1 MHRLRAWLRKRFMA
15 RDSCKDTAGEPYF
28 QARFKEKNMLNLWQN
43 FLDYQAREFTI
54 VEYDA
59 PLLEPYFQV
68 AMVVLL
74 TLRANCSLLALKPA
88 MSSPYLPAVMEVSVW
103 DAAHVPEG
111 VIPEGAEVT
120 SSEEVTELAKA
131 I

>member
-1 MHRLRAWLRKRFMA
+1 MA

-28 QARFKEKNMLNLWQN
+28 QARFKGKNMLNLWQN

-54 VEYDA
+54 VQYDA

-74 TLRANCSLLALKPA
+74 TLRADCSPVTLKPA
-88 MSSPYLPAVMEVSVW
+88 HLSPYLPPDEKVKQHHCATTLYPFSLFARYW
-103 DAAHVPEG
+103 PEG
-111 VIPEGAEVT
+111 ST
-120 SSEEVTELAKA
+120 TDLAPMNSGQ
-131 I
+131 

>member
-1 MHRLRAWLRKRFMA
+1 MA

-43 FLDYQAREFTI
+43 FLDHQAREFTI

-88 MSSPYLPAVMEVSVW
+88 MSSPYLPGTLW
-103 DAAHVPEG
+103 LYKCKKTLLCFQGD
-111 VIPEGAEVT
+111 
-120 SSEEVTELAKA
+120 
-131 I
+131 

>member
-28 QARFKEKNMLNLWQN
+28 QARFKGENMLNLWQN

-88 MSSPYLPAVMEVSVW
+88 MSSPYLPSPPQAAVPLGCAVRRLS
-103 DAAHVPEG
+103 A
-111 VIPEGAEVT
+111 
-120 SSEEVTELAKA
+120 LALA
-131 I
+131 LLTI

>member
-1 MHRLRAWLRKRFMA
+1 MA

-28 QARFKEKNMLNLWQN
+28 QARFKGKNMLNLWQN

-88 MSSPYLPAVMEVSVW
+88 MSSPYLPVTRRLRKLDARSHSNRRLRASVCLH
-103 DAAHVPEG
+103 AG
-111 VIPEGAEVT
+111 
-120 SSEEVTELAKA
+120 SSPL
-131 I
+131 